1 MNNIKHAISEIKLVG
16 FDIDGVMSDGGL
28 IFSDSNVDFESKIFN
43 VKDGFA
49 IKLLQKS
56 NIEIVIITGR
66 KSSCVENRIIKSLGI
81 KKDFLFQEVADKKQC
96 LENLQKKLEI
106 SWKNCAFIGDDWIDL
121 PILMRCGFSACP
133 ADAHNEVK
141 QRVDYICQNNGGKGA
156 VREFV
161 EIILKNQKTDLYQ
174 SILNEYLK

>member
-1 MNNIKHAISEIKLVG
+1 MNNIKQAISEIKLVG

-66 KSSCVENRIIKSLGI
+66 KSFCVENRIIKSLGI

-96 LENLQKKLEI
+96 LENTKKTKK
-106 SWKNCAFIGDDWIDL
+106 SVKNYEKN
-121 PILMRCGFSACP
+121 
-133 ADAHNEVK
+133 DAYDFFFFTVIFNF
-141 QRVDYICQNNGGKGA
+141 C
-156 VREFV
+156 F
-161 EIILKNQKTDLYQ
+161 
-174 SILNEYLK
+174 

>member
-1 MNNIKHAISEIKLVG
+1 MSKLKY
-16 FDIDGVMSDGGL
+16 IEL
-28 IFSDSNVDFESKIFN
+28 ILENCEV
-43 VKDGFA
+43 
-49 IKLLQKS
+49 
-56 NIEIVIITGR
+56 IEIFP
-66 KSSCVENRIIKSLGI
+66 ENLAFLTIEDIVKNYYLNANMVDDFLVANEISLGI